1 MARAGPSG
9 AAISADNASGDPES
23 PAALAKRRR
32 LRERADGACEQYLTF
47 LGGVRGRAEH
57 TLRNYGS
64 DLGGFFAFITDD
76 GVPFD
81 RVGRS
86 HARAYLAH
94 VREVGFAAASVR
106 RQATTIKSFYRWL
119 DREELLPP
127 ARPGDSILL
136 LRYPKAPSRLPHF
149 LSEEEMAALM
159 DAPDPD
165 TARGLRDR
173 ALLELLYG
181 AGLRVSEITGV
192 DTGDLDLANRQVRV
206 TGKGDRTRV
215 CIYGDPAR
223 DAIREYMDRGR
234 PDLLRRAEPAL
245 FLGRE
250 GHRLSVRAVQE
261 IVRRSGVGAA
271 IRSRVH
277 PHLLRH
283 TFATHMLEGN
293 ADLRVVQ
300 ALLGHS
306 SADTTQIYTGVT
318 QGRTDSI
325 IAAALGRAR
334 EAERR

>member
-1 MARAGPSG
+1 MARAVPGG
-9 AAISADNASGDPES
+9 VAIHSAGTSDTES
-23 PAALAKRRR
+23 SAALAKRRR
-32 LRERADGACEQYLTF
+32 LRERAEAACEQYLVF
-47 LGGVRGRAEH
+47 LGGVRGRSEN
-57 TLRNYGS
+57 TLRNYRA
-64 DLGGFFAFITDD
+64 DLGAFFAFIADD
-76 GVPFD
+76 GVTYE

-86 HARAYLAH
+86 HARAYLAYA
-94 VREVGFAAASVR
+94 RERGVAAASVR

-119 DREELLPP
+119 DREGMLPA

-149 LSEEEMAALM
+149 LSEEETAALM
-159 DAPDPD
+159 DAPEPD
-165 TARGLRDR
+165 TVRGLRDR

-181 AGLRVSEITGV
+181 AGLRVSEIVGV
-192 DTGDLDLANRQVRV
+192 DTGDLDLTNRQVRV

-215 CIYGDPAR
+215 CMFGDPAR
-223 DAIREYMDRGR
+223 DALREYIERAR
-234 PDLLRRAEPAL
+234 PDLLRHAEAAL
-245 FLGRE
+245 FIGRE
-250 GHRLSVRAVQE
+250 GHRISVRAVQE

-300 ALLGHS
+300 ALLGHA

-318 QGRTDSI
+318 QGRTEGI
-325 IAAALGRAR
+325 VTAALGRAR